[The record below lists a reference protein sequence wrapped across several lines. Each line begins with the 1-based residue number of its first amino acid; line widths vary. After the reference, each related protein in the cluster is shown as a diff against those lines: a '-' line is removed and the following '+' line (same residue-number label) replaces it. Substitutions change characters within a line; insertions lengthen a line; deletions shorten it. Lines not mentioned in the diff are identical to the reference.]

1 MIIRFILGLV
11 LFASVHAGANE
22 VYVIKNIKISSSNKS
37 ASIARNQAI
46 EGGQMKAFR
55 SLVKLHYPEAEDKIS
70 TMDRDDIFSLVKS
83 YELSDEKRSATN
95 YYARLKVIF
104 SRPHVDK
111 FMKSLGVSFLGNLSN
126 NKSSYKNEGVNSSP
140 VITTKSLSPTL
151 TTLVIPV
158 FVQGDKDYWLEDDNP
173 WLDIWREHELNSKFV
188 LPLVDI
194 EDLRIINKNIL
205 GKNLIDLSPLLE
217 KYNVNNIALY
227 NLEDIQ
233 DGQSHRISFKVN
245 YINKYHYSWQTHYF
259 TDDSGSNISQ
269 LINAAYDRAQK
280 FNFDD
285 KKVSNN
291 FILVPP
297 QVITVDF
304 PVDRIDDWINLQ
316 NILKT
321 ITYISDVKLEK
332 MNIQNYHFSFT
343 SKVSVDD
350 LKILFERHGFSL
362 IDKSKDSFIL
372 TKSSFGEYTY

>member
-1 MIIRFILGLV
+1 MIIRFILGLI
-11 LFASVHAGANE
+11 LFASINVGANE

-55 SLVKLHYPEAEDKIS
+55 SLIKLHYPDAEDKIS
-70 TMDRDDIFSLVKS
+70 KMDKDDIFSLVES
-83 YELSDEKRSATN
+83 YELSDEKRSTTQ
-95 YYARLKVIF
+95 YYAKLKVIF
-104 SRPHVDK
+104 SRSHVDK
-111 FMKSLGVSFLGNLSN
+111 FMNSIGVSFSGSIN
-126 NKSSYKNEGVNSSP
+126 NRPSSSENEVAIPAQVPTGEGVSP
-140 VITTKSLSPTL
+140 AL

-173 WLDIWREHELNSKFV
+173 WLDTWQNHELNNKFM

-194 EDLRIINKNIL
+194 EDLRIINKDIL
-205 GKNLIDLSPLLE
+205 SKNLIDLSPLLE

-227 NLEDIQ
+227 NLEDINE
-233 DGQSHRISFKVN
+233 GQNHRASLKVN

-259 TDDSGSNISQ
+259 TDDAGANISQ
-269 LINAAYDRAQK
+269 LLNAAYDRAQN

-291 FILVPP
+291 FILVTP

-304 PVDRIDDWINLQ
+304 PVDSISDWINLQ
-316 NILKT
+316 EILKS
-321 ITYISDVKLEK
+321 ITYISDVQLER
-332 MNIQNYHFSFT
+332 MTIQNYHFSFI

-350 LKILFERHGFSL
+350 LRILFERYGFSL
-362 IDKSKDSFIL
+362 IDKNKDSFIL
-372 TKSSFGEYTY
+372 TKSSSSEYTD